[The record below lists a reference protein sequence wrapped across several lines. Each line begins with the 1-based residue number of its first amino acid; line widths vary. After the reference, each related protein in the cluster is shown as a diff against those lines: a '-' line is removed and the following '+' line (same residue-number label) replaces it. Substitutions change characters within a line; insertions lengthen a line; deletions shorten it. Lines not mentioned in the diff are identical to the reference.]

1 MDLWNGVEKDK
12 VVQAARRAAAA
23 RNRTRMEPAQ
33 PPLKKVMIAVIMATV
48 HEVIGVCTAATSE
61 EPRRSACCLDELGT
75 GSVSDAWPKWL
86 ALQASF
92 IMIIKTHLQIG
103 ITGFPTRGCIAA
115 TSSCCPYSI
124 SMEPEKYHLWA
135 LFQFYLDAFKTALF
149 TQRSMDQFRGHA
161 SAVQCHI
168 RPVMQSACTPPA
180 FMASLHTQTN
190 VVLDRLQGYLV
201 RRLPNFTPWSMG
213 HKP

>member
-1 MDLWNGVEKDK
+1 MEKTRNDLLAFWRQFNEKPSNIPGCPGASCGVLSAGAHSSTAEVEHELMDLWNGVEKDK

-48 HEVIGVCTAATSE
+48 HEVIGVCAAAASE
-61 EPRRSACCLDELGT
+61 DPRRIACCLDERGT

-92 IMIIKTHLQIG
+92 IIIIKTHLQIG

-115 TSSCCPYSI
+115 TSSCCPCSI
-124 SMEPEKYHLWA
+124 SMEPEKYSSKSFVYLA
-135 LFQFYLDAFKTALF
+135 LLIAL
-149 TQRSMDQFRGHA
+149 
-161 SAVQCHI
+161 
-168 RPVMQSACTPPA
+168 
-180 FMASLHTQTN
+180 L
-190 VVLDRLQGYLV
+190 
-201 RRLPNFTPWSMG
+201 
-213 HKP
+213 